1 MPVSRSQVLIL
12 GHGEMGRSMEKL
24 LAPRHDLCIW
34 DRNLDTWQENIPLEE
49 AAQGRA
55 AVFFTLPSNPHAEL
69 AKRLLGHLPPEAVCI
84 SIAKGLDET
93 GRTPA
98 QVFETV
104 FGGQQPYAL
113 LYGPMI
119 AEELRAGRTGF
130 AMLGCVTQAIFN
142 QVQELFADTPL
153 HLRHTT
159 DITGISWAVILKNV
173 YVPLIGAADALQLG
187 DNARGF
193 LLTAALEELNTIVQR
208 MGGRAGTACS
218 VAGLGDLITTAT
230 SAGSHHRQIGV
241 DLVAGR
247 FDRLGGDGVNIRGE
261 GIHTLRMVREHQLF
275 PTDDLPLYR
284 LIEQIVNEP
293 REIAEKFAA
302 YFAEHV

>member
-1 MPVSRSQVLIL
+1 MPAARRQVLIL
-12 GHGEMGRSMEKL
+12 GHGEMGHSMEKL

-49 AAQGRA
+49 AARGRA
-55 AVFFTLPSNPHAEL
+55 VALFALPTNPHAEL
-69 AKRLLGHLPPEAVCI
+69 AQRLIGHLPPDAVCI

-98 QVFETV
+98 QIFQTV
-104 FGGQQPYAL
+104 FGGQHAYAL

-119 AEELRAGRTGF
+119 AEELRAGRAGF
-130 AMLGCVTQAIFN
+130 AMLGCAEPQTFAL
-142 QVQELFADTPL
+142 VQSLFAGTAL
-153 HLRHTT
+153 HLRHTA

-187 DNARGF
+187 DNVRGY
-193 LLTAALEELNTIVQR
+193 LLAVALEELDIIVQH
-208 MGGRAGTACS
+208 MGGKAGTAYS

-230 SAGSHHRQIGV
+230 SAGSHHRQIGA

-247 FDRLGGDGVNIRGE
+247 FDRLGGEGVNIRGE
-261 GIHTLRMVREHQLF
+261 GIHTLRMVREHALF
-275 PTDDLPLYR
+275 QTADLPLYR

-293 REIAEKFAA
+293 RSIGDKFAA
-302 YFAEHV
+302 YFAEQA